1 MPAIAIAHPAAVVVD
16 IAWILL
22 IVAAI
27 IGTAMI
33 AIGMIEE
40 LPAIIRDTARRTR
53 HKP

>member
-1 MPAIAIAHPAAVVVD
+1 MSVIAFAHPAAVVVD
-16 IAWILL
+16 IGWILL
-22 IVAAI
+22 VVAAV